1 MLGRSALSSDAS
13 SGMATSLS
21 FTPVQGIEI
30 VTPSLSAAQR
40 VKEAND
46 RWFASGTF
54 THVKKN

>member
-1 MLGRSALSSDAS
+1 MLGRSALSSDT
-13 SGMATSLS
+13 SGTATSLS
-21 FTPVQGIEI
+21 FTPVQGLEI

-54 THVKKN
+54 THVKKD